1 MEHAENQDANATGNE
16 GVVLFRH
23 IFHSQRYQRLFRG
36 QAGLLVPAAEMVIF
50 LYHIGECIPVENIPG
65 QIHGPSNT

>member
-1 MEHAENQDANATGNE
+1 MEHAENEDENAAGNE

-23 IFHSQRYQRLFRG
+23 IFHPQRYQRLFRG
-36 QAGLLVPAAEMVIF
+36 QAGFLVPAAEMVVL

-65 QIHGPSNT
+65 QIHGSGNT